1 MPEESKGISMSN
13 ICFIGGG
20 NMATSLI
27 GGLIAQGHPADSIS
41 VSDPNESQREQ
52 LIQQY
57 SINAFADCGPA
68 MANADIVV
76 LAVKPQVMKVVAES
90 VALGLDKGSKQP
102 LFVSIA
108 AGINLYSLQSWLGQE
123 QSIVRCMPNTP
134 SLIQLGAS
142 GLFANEHTS
151 IVQKNLAETVLKA
164 AGIVQWVQSE
174 AEIDAVTAVSGSGPA
189 YYFLLMEAMIDA
201 GVELG
206 LSRETASELTIQTA
220 IGAAQMAKESDVDT
234 AELRRRV
241 TSPGGT
247 TEQAINTFESAHLRD
262 IVKAALNAAN
272 RRSGEL
278 AELLGEKKPS

>member
-1 MPEESKGISMSN
+1 MSN

-41 VSDPNESQREQ
+41 VSDPNESQRSELEQ
-52 LIQQY
+52 TF
-57 SINAFADCGPA
+57 SINTFADCGAA
-68 MANADIVV
+68 MNNADIVV
-76 LAVKPQVMKVVAES
+76 LAVKPQVMKD
-90 VALGLDKGSKQP
+90 VALSIAAALKDSAKQP

-108 AGINLYSLQSWLGQE
+108 AGINLFSLASWLGADQA
-123 QSIVRCMPNTP
+123 IVRCMPNTP

-201 GVELG
+201 GTELG

-220 IGAAQMAKESDVDT
+220 IGAAQMAKASDVDV

-247 TEQAINTFESAHLRD
+247 TEQAINTFEGAHLRD

-278 AELLGEKKPS
+278 AELLGESKPS

>member
-1 MPEESKGISMSN
+1 MSN

-27 GGLIAQGHPADSIS
+27 GGLIAQGHAANSIS
-41 VSDPNESQREQ
+41 VSDPNEAQREQ
-52 LIQQY
+52 LTTQY
-57 SINAFADCGPA
+57 GINTFADCAPA
-68 MANADIVV
+68 LADADIVV
-76 LAVKPQVMKVVAES
+76 LAVKPQVMKD
-90 VALGLDKGSKQP
+90 VALIVAKAAEQSSKQP

-108 AGINLYSLQSWLGQE
+108 AGINLYSLQQWLGKDQA
-123 QSIVRCMPNTP
+123 IVRCMPNTP
-134 SLIQLGAS
+134 SLIQLGAT
-142 GLFANEHTS
+142 GLFANEQTS

-201 GVELG
+201 GIELG
-206 LSRETASELTIQTA
+206 LSRETASELTVQTA
-220 IGAAQMAKESDVDT
+220 IGAAQMAKESDVDV

-247 TEQAINTFESAHLRD
+247 TEEAINTFEGAHLRD

-278 AELLGEKKPS
+278 ALMLGEEMPSEK

>member
-1 MPEESKGISMSN
+1 MSN

-27 GGLIAQGHPADSIS
+27 GGLIAQGHAANSIS
-41 VSDPNESQREQ
+41 VSDPNEAQREQ
-52 LIQQY
+52 LTTQY
-57 SINAFADCGPA
+57 GINTFADCAPA
-68 MANADIVV
+68 LADADIVV
-76 LAVKPQVMKVVAES
+76 LAVKPQVMKD
-90 VALGLDKGSKQP
+90 VALMVAKAAEQSSKQP

-108 AGINLYSLQSWLGQE
+108 AGINLYSLQQWLGEDQA
-123 QSIVRCMPNTP
+123 IVRCMPNTP
-134 SLIQLGAS
+134 SLIQLGAT
-142 GLFANEHTS
+142 GLFANQQTS

-164 AGIVQWVQSE
+164 AGIVQWVQNE

-201 GVELG
+201 GIELG
-206 LSRETASELTIQTA
+206 LSRETASELTVQTA
-220 IGAAQMAKESDVDT
+220 IGAAQMAKESDVDV

-247 TEQAINTFESAHLRD
+247 TEEAINTFEGAHLRD

-278 AELLGEKKPS
+278 ALMLGEEMPSGK

>member
-1 MPEESKGISMSN
+1 MSN

-41 VSDPNESQREQ
+41 VSDPNESQRSELEQ
-52 LIQQY
+52 QF
-57 SINAFADCGPA
+57 SIKTFSDCAPA
-68 MANADIVV
+68 MENADIVV
-76 LAVKPQVMKVVAES
+76 LAVKPQIMKTVAS
-90 VALGLDKGSKQP
+90 DVAIAAKQSAKQP

-108 AGINLYSLQSWLGQE
+108 AGINLFSLQTWLGQE
-123 QSIVRCMPNTP
+123 QAIVRCMPNTP

-201 GVELG
+201 GVDLG

-220 IGAAQMAKESDVDT
+220 IGAAQMAKESDVDV

-247 TEQAINTFESAHLRD
+247 TEQAINTFEGAHLRD
-262 IVKAALNAAN
+262 IVKAALNSAN

-278 AELLGEKKPS
+278 AELLGETQPSEE

>member
-1 MPEESKGISMSN
+1 MSN

-27 GGLIAQGHPADSIS
+27 GGLIGQGHAADSIV

-52 LIQQY
+52 LTQQY
-57 SINAFADCGPA
+57 GIQTFADCGPA

-76 LAVKPQVMKVVAES
+76 LAVKPQVMKA
-90 VALGLDKGSKQP
+90 VALSIAAAIPADAKQP
-102 LFVSIA
+102 MFVSIA
-108 AGINLYSLQSWLGQE
+108 AGINLFSLQSWLGEKQA
-123 QSIVRCMPNTP
+123 IVRCMPNTP

-142 GLFANEHTS
+142 GLFANKHTS

-220 IGAAQMAKESDVDT
+220 IGAAHMAKESDVDV

-262 IVKAALNAAN
+262 IVKAALSAAN
-272 RRSGEL
+272 RRSVEL
-278 AELLGEKKPS
+278 AQSLGEEESKS

>member
-1 MPEESKGISMSN
+1 MSN

-27 GGLIAQGHPADSIS
+27 GGLIAQGHTANSIS
-41 VSDPNESQREQ
+41 VSDPNEAQREQ
-52 LIQQY
+52 LTTQY
-57 SINAFADCGPA
+57 GINTFADCTPA
-68 MANADIVV
+68 LADADIVV
-76 LAVKPQVMKVVAES
+76 LAVKPQVMKD
-90 VALGLDKGSKQP
+90 VALIVAKAAEQSSKQP

-108 AGINLYSLQSWLGQE
+108 AGINLYSLQQWLGKDQA
-123 QSIVRCMPNTP
+123 IVRCMPNTP
-134 SLIQLGAS
+134 SLIQLGAT
-142 GLFANEHTS
+142 GLFANEQTS

-201 GVELG
+201 GIELG

-220 IGAAQMAKESDVDT
+220 IGAAQMAKESDVDV

-247 TEQAINTFESAHLRD
+247 TEEAINTFEGAHLRD
-262 IVKAALNAAN
+262 IVKAALSAAN

-278 AELLGEKKPS
+278 ALMLGEEMPSEK